1 MSNQHDCDGDL
12 PEGQNSAEEQENE
25 EGGEEQGYEK
35 ADDEDDFE
43 YYQDD
48 EKDSEHYRLYRLF
61 RLLEREKEP
70 RLDPQPAFR
79 YVSID
84 RSAIPLQKEQFRSR
98 LKKFLKDPDLGSR
111 KGQDGSL
118 LAENSELC
126 DFLFERAVHAHMH
139 IAAWNSIAKKA
150 KNPEVGRSRR
160 YLRQELGRYVKIR
173 SLLMKQRQTLPSWM
187 AEWKHCWVEAFEA
200 IQEEIESQLR
210 CAKKTLDFISEVRKS
225 AHADESAI
233 LWIEKKEI
241 RKYLESTPFKRKL
254 EIVVAAFAYA
264 AKLLP
269 ETKNGTEHG
278 TANYVHLTKQR
289 VSRISVSG
297 SKRHKTHI
305 FLLQTALAMIPS
317 DPKGGDRA
325 KRSA

>member
-12 PEGQNSAEEQENE
+12 PESRNSAEEQGNE
-25 EGGEEQGYEK
+25 EGGEEYGYAK

-48 EKDSEHYRLYRLF
+48 EKDSKYYRLFRLF

-70 RLDPQPAFR
+70 RLDPQPAFSF
-79 YVSID
+79 VSINP
-84 RSAIPLQKEQFRSR
+84 SAITLQKEQFRSR
-98 LKKFLKDPDLGSR
+98 LKKFLKDPDLMRSR
-111 KGQDGSL
+111 KGQDRSL

-139 IAAWNSIAKKA
+139 IAAWNSMAKKA

-173 SLLMKQRQTLPSWM
+173 SLLRKQRQTLPSWM
-187 AEWKHCWVEAFEA
+187 AEWKHCWVEAFEG

-210 CAKKTLDFISEVRKS
+210 GAKRTLDFISEARKS
-225 AHADESAI
+225 AHADRSAI
-233 LWIEKKEI
+233 LWIEKQEI
-241 RKYLESTPFKRKL
+241 HKYIKSTPFKRKL
-254 EIVVAAFAYA
+254 EVIVAAFAYA
-264 AKLLP
+264 AELVPGPGPKSGP
-269 ETKNGTEHG
+269 
-278 TANYVHLTKQR
+278 ADYVHLIKQR
-289 VSRISVSG
+289 VSRISVSE
-297 SKRHKTHI
+297 SKRPKAHI
-305 FLLQTALAMIPS
+305 FLFQTGLAMIPS

-325 KRSA
+325 KRGA